1 MIGPAVDAGAV
12 PSNPEERCR
21 RRKPMTSAKRGAVFT
36 AGMVSLVAVALVVS
50 FPAPS
55 WAEIV
60 QGKIEKVENGGRS
73 VTLAGKIFGV
83 SGSRTNICIKGV
95 CDQNRDQLKAGQ
107 ACEADIGMR
116 DGKPEARKIS
126 CR

>member
-1 MIGPAVDAGAV
+1 
-12 PSNPEERCR
+12 
-21 RRKPMTSAKRGAVFT
+21 MTSAKRGAVFT

-50 FPAPS
+50 LPAPS
-55 WAEIV
+55 SAEIV
-60 QGKIEKVENGGRS
+60 RGNLEKVENGGRS
-73 VTLAGKIFGV
+73 VTLAGKTFGV

-95 CDQNRDQLKAGQ
+95 CDQGRDQLKAGQ
-107 ACEADIGMR
+107 TCEADIGMR